1 MSGQNGEILQI
12 FRQKGALLEGH
23 FLLSSGMH
31 SPMYLQCALVLQY
44 PDIATELCFKLGS
57 NFRSEKIDFVIAP
70 ALGGIIVAQE
80 VAKSLGVRAI
90 FAERVEGKLTLR
102 RGFTIA
108 EGERALVV
116 EDVIT
121 TGGSTRETMRVVRE
135 AGGIVAA
142 AGAIVDRSG
151 GTAELDVAY
160 KALVTLA
167 IDIYQPNDCPLCAQG
182 LPFVKPGS
190 RDLKK
195 NK

>member
-1 MSGQNGEILQI
+1 MSGQNDEVLQI

-23 FLLSSGMH
+23 FLLSSGLH

-57 NFRSEKIDFVIAP
+57 NFRSEKVDFVIAP

-102 RGFTIA
+102 RGFSIA

-142 AGAIVDRSG
+142 AGAIIDRSG
-151 GTAELDVAY
+151 GNAELNIPY

-167 IDIYQPNDCPLCAQG
+167 IDTYQPKDCPLCAQG
-182 LPFVKPGS
+182 LPTVKPGS
-190 RDLKK
+190 RDFKK
-195 NK
+195 SK

>member
-1 MSGQNGEILQI
+1 MSEQNDDILQI

-23 FLLSSGMH
+23 FLLSSGLH
-31 SPMYLQCALVLQY
+31 SPTYLQCALVLQY
-44 PDIATELCFKLGS
+44 PDIATELGFKLGS
-57 NFRSEKIDFVIAP
+57 HFRSEKIDLVIAP

-102 RGFTIA
+102 RGFSIA
-108 EGERALVV
+108 DGERALVV

-135 AGGIVAA
+135 SGGIVAA
-142 AGAIVDRSG
+142 AGAIIDRSG
-151 GTAELDVAY
+151 GSAELDVPY

-167 IDIYQPNDCPLCAQG
+167 IETFQPKDCPLCAQG
-182 LPFVKPGS
+182 LPAIKPGS
-190 RDLKK
+190 RGLKK
-195 NK
+195 

>member
-1 MSGQNGEILQI
+1 
-12 FRQKGALLEGH
+12 
-23 FLLSSGMH
+23 
-31 SPMYLQCALVLQY
+31 MYLQCALVLQY
-44 PDIATELCFKLGS
+44 PDVATELCFKLGS

-102 RGFTIA
+102 RGFNIA

-135 AGGIVAA
+135 AGWIVAA
-142 AGAIVDRSG
+142 AGAIIDRSG
-151 GTAELDVAY
+151 GTAELDVPY

-167 IDIYQPNDCPLCAQG
+167 IDIYPPKDCPLCAQG
-182 LPFVKPGS
+182 IPFVKPGS

-195 NK
+195 K

>member
-1 MSGQNGEILQI
+1 MSGQNDEILQI

-142 AGAIVDRSG
+142 AGAIIDRSG
-151 GTAELDVAY
+151 GTAELEVAY

-167 IDIYQPNDCPLCAQG
+167 IDIHQPKDCPLCAQG

>member
-1 MSGQNGEILQI
+1 MSGQNDEILQI

-142 AGAIVDRSG
+142 AGAIIDRSG

-160 KALVTLA
+160 KALVTLS
-167 IDIYQPNDCPLCAQG
+167 IDIHQPNDCPMCAQG